1 MGIIGNG
8 GLRHETE
15 PTLSLTAKQQR
26 EPAVREP
33 EERPQRDDF
42 SRILARASQTPDDS
56 RRLKE
61 IIAGITQEPRA
72 AINEIEQEIG
82 SLRDIIVLREQMLVE
97 AIDEHTNLSKE
108 AVHGLGVV
116 RKAVGQIRDAFNAAM
131 RPTPALTQQV
141 EATSMASD
149 EP

>member
-1 MGIIGNG
+1 
-8 GLRHETE
+8 
-15 PTLSLTAKQQR
+15 
-26 EPAVREP
+26 
-33 EERPQRDDF
+33 
-42 SRILARASQTPDDS
+42 
-56 RRLKE
+56 
-61 IIAGITQEPRA
+61 
-72 AINEIEQEIG
+72 
-82 SLRDIIVLREQMLVE
+82 MLVE